1 MKTLIIGQNL
11 FFDLFPIGGSQAER
25 YIFIL
30 TSSLLS
36 AVVFLILF
44 KWTSSQARIKLHKRR
59 ISGNILQM
67 RIYGD
72 RLGLL
77 FLSMLNIL
85 KHSTL
90 YIGQTIPPL
99 LLICIPLLLLMI
111 QVNNRCGYQPIRL
124 NQRFM
129 IRVDLGANGM
139 TSGSF
144 KKIAKVYC
152 RTSPGIVLETP
163 PLRIESDGSV
173 FWRARLDGARGEHRQ
188 YVRIGMEGTDQIL
201 EKGIVSD
208 SGEMRF
214 SPWLEK
220 WSLRQGIFRNAEG
233 FLPDDTWIRSIT
245 VGYDRARYP
254 FLFWSFDSIVLY
266 FLFTLLFSFA
276 LKGLFKV
283 TL

>member
-1 MKTLIIGQNL
+1 MKSLIIGQNV
-11 FFDLFPIGGSQAER
+11 FFDLFPIGGSQAGR
-25 YIFIL
+25 YLFIL
-30 TSSLLS
+30 TLSLLS

-44 KWTSSQARIKLHKRR
+44 KWTSSQKRIKLHKKR

-90 YIGQTIPPL
+90 YISQTIPPL
-99 LLICIPLLLLMI
+99 LLICVPLLLLMI
-111 QVNNRCGYQPIRL
+111 QVNNRCGYQPIKL
-124 NQRFM
+124 DQRFM
-129 IRVDLGANGM
+129 IRVDLDANAM
-139 TSGSF
+139 TSVRSE
-144 KKIAKVYC
+144 KISKVYC
-152 RTSPGIVLETP
+152 RTSPGIVIETP
-163 PLRIESDGSV
+163 PLRIESEGSV
-173 FWRARLDGARGEHRQ
+173 FWRARLEGARGEHRH
-188 YVRIGMEGTDQIL
+188 YVRIGVEGVDQIL

-208 SGEMRF
+208 HGEMRF

-220 WSLRQGIFRNAEG
+220 WSLKQGIFRNGEG
-233 FLPDDTWIRSIT
+233 FLPDDAWIRSIT
-245 VGYDRARYP
+245 VEYDRARYP
-254 FLFWSFDSIVLY
+254 FLLWSFDSIVLY

>member
-11 FFDLFPIGGSQAER
+11 FFDLFPIGGSQVER

-30 TSSLLS
+30 TISLLS
-36 AVVFLILF
+36 AVLFLILF
-44 KWTSSQARIKLHKRR
+44 KFTSSQKRIRLHKKR

-90 YIGQTIPPL
+90 YISQTIPSL
-99 LLICIPLLLLMI
+99 LLICVPLLLLMI

-124 NQRFM
+124 EQRFM
-129 IRVDLGANGM
+129 IRVDLDANAL
-139 TSGSF
+139 TSVHSE
-144 KKIAKVYC
+144 KINKVYC

-163 PLRIESDGSV
+163 PLRIESEGSV
-173 FWRARLDGARGEHRQ
+173 FWRAKLSGARGEQQQ
-188 YVRIGMEGTDQIL
+188 YVRIGMEGVDQIL

-208 SGEMRF
+208 HGEKRF

-220 WSLRQGIFRNAEG
+220 WSLKQGIFRNGEG
-233 FLPDDTWIRSIT
+233 FLPDDSWIRSIT
-245 VGYDRARYP
+245 VEYDRARYP
-254 FLFWSFDSIVLY
+254 FLLWSFDPIVLY
-266 FLFTLLFSFA
+266 FLFTLLFSFG